1 MANLITMHLLYSMA
15 LVAVL
20 FAYPIKLNISQ
31 KGRDVEKF
39 RKRSCIVI
47 LDDYLQA
54 RDYVS

>member
-1 MANLITMHLLYSMA
+1 MHLLYSMA

-47 LDDYLQA
+47 LDDHLQA
-54 RDYVS
+54 RDCVS